1 MSNLPSNLIID
12 NGDGDEPMSN
22 QSANQAFETVLN
34 ARLSRR
40 AVLKG
45 GLGSAITALFG
56 GAGALGLSSWPKLA
70 GATSPKLMGFEA
82 VTVSVA
88 DTVVV
93 PKGYKVQPLG
103 ALGHPNSGK

>member
-22 QSANQAFETVLN
+22 QSANQNFETVLN

-45 GLGSAITALFG
+45 GLGTAISALF
-56 GAGALGLSSWPKLA
+56 AYLIHRWPLSPRPTSMSLWPTQA
-70 GATSPKLMGFEA
+70 
-82 VTVSVA
+82 
-88 DTVVV
+88 
-93 PKGYKVQPLG
+93 
-103 ALGHPNSGK
+103 